1 MVKQYDESKLE
12 QFVQECLRWERI
24 QRVERILAAHWR
36 VAQENAPYTDV
47 VALVDIEDF
56 TRAYQE
62 IKKDQET
69 VAGVLEIAV
78 QMGYGPQAVS
88 KPEVGILT
96 KEKGIKRHVSDMLQG
111 LYEELNGAAE
121 TGIYEEVKLYAES
134 LLGVADLT
142 LRPTPEFHDLLE
154 EALQRT
160 QNAYRVYVAKAEE
173 EERKAIDNDF
183 VELANKYQRD
193 LEDAEKEI
201 RTLGKILTQL
211 KYKKGTNE

>member
-1 MVKQYDESKLE
+1 MVKQYDRSKLE
-12 QFVQECLRWERI
+12 QFVQECLKWERI
-24 QRVERILAAHWR
+24 QRVEGILAAHWR

-47 VALVDIEDF
+47 VALVDMEDF
-56 TRAYQE
+56 TRAYQD
-62 IKKDQET
+62 IRKDQET

-78 QMGYGPQAVS
+78 QIGYGPQAVS

-96 KEKGIKRHVSDMLQG
+96 KEEGVKRHVRTMLEG
-111 LYEELNGAAE
+111 LYEELNRAAE
-121 TGIYEEVKLYAES
+121 TGIYEEIKLYAES

-142 LRPTPEFHDLLE
+142 LRPNPEFHDLLE

-183 VELANKYQRD
+183 VELADKYQRE
-193 LEDAEKEI
+193 LEDAQKEI
-201 RTLGKILTQL
+201 RTLGKILRQL
-211 KYKKGTNE
+211 QYKKGTQE